1 MENWWSSTA
10 GSSTW
15 EVSRKT
21 FGYCSKTVSEVLY
34 IVHINKYL
42 ISGYDGA
49 AVLDT
54 IEEYDAD
61 ADSWTILETRL
72 KIPRSV
78 FGASVVP
85 RSLVGC

>member
-1 MENWWSSTA
+1 MLMLHIKYSLSG
-10 GSSTW
+10 GSYESYG
-15 EVSRKT
+15 SYYY
-21 FGYCSKTVSEVLY
+21 GQ
-34 IVHINKYL
+34 
-42 ISGYDGA
+42 
-49 AVLDT
+49 DT